1 MNFKEIKIKEIL
13 KEFKDGDKNRSLNSL
28 LKLIKDNPDELDLSL
43 LYGKMCLEINKLDEA
58 EKAFLFLLSKDKNSL
73 DYLNNIYLIYLK
85 KNKIK
90 EAKLYIKQILNIEPN
105 NYVALRDS
113 AYCEYLDQN
122 YREADNS
129 FKNISSG
136 SKRDVFALNI
146 HALVKLNI
154 EEIYEAKKLLE
165 NAINLE
171 PKYIDSYNN
180 LGKILFDLEDIDGA
194 YLKFKDAYK
203 INKNDY
209 KTLVNIGNILSLK
222 DKNYYSIT
230 AYKKALTIIN
240 NETEIFSNICIAY
253 SRVKDFNNA
262 LKYYDMVKKTNITNP
277 SLNLSMSYLYLYKND
292 FSKAWALFDS
302 RIQNR
307 KFFTK
312 NFDKKTINNILNN
325 KKEFDRNDKVLILRE
340 QGVGEEI
347 LFSSIYPDLI
357 KFTNNVTI
365 ESDPRLIKIFERSFN
380 KNIFVKSGKY
390 STDNSQLK
398 KFDVIIFAGSLCEKF
413 RKNINDFPRKNYLI
427 SDLNKDHAFS
437 KLPIFDKNKLKIG
450 ISWKSKVSVYGNLK
464 SLNLTDFKKL
474 FKKDRQ
480 FFNLQYGNV
489 NKEIKNFNKEKPL
502 INCFDKIDL
511 FNDFESCISLLK
523 NLDVFVTISNSTAHI
538 AGALGIK
545 TILICPKK
553 SSTYFYWSNEKQFNP
568 WYNNIII
575 LRITKSIK
583 DTINKVDKIL
593 KSYE

>member
-28 LKLIKDNPDELDLSL
+28 LKLIKDNPDELGLSL
-43 LYGKMCLEINKLDEA
+43 LYGKMCLEVNKLDEA
-58 EKAFLFLLSKDKNSL
+58 EKIFLFLLKKNEKSL
-73 DYLNNIYLIYLK
+73 DYLKNIYLIYLK
-85 KNKIK
+85 KNNIG
-90 EAKLYIKQILNIEPN
+90 EAKVFIKKILNIDPK
-105 NYVALRDS
+105 NYIALRDY
-113 AYCEYLDQN
+113 AYLEYLDQN
-122 YREADNS
+122 YREADNT

-154 EEIYEAKKLLE
+154 EEIYESKKLLE
-165 NAINLE
+165 NAINLD

-194 YLKFKDAYK
+194 YLKFKEAYK
-203 INKNDY
+203 INKNNY
-209 KTLVNIGNILSLK
+209 NTLVNIGNILSLK

-230 AYKKALTIIN
+230 AYKKALAIKN

-262 LKYYDMVKKTNITNP
+262 LKYYDKVKKTNITNP
-277 SLNLSMSYLYLYKND
+277 SLNLSMSYLYLYKNE

-307 KFFTK
+307 KFFKK

-325 KKEFDRNDKVLILRE
+325 KKEFNKNDKVLILRE

-365 ESDPRLIKIFERSFN
+365 ESDPRLIKIFERSFK

-390 STDNSQLK
+390 STDSSQLK

-427 SDLNKDHAFS
+427 SDLNKDQVFN

-464 SLNLTDFKKL
+464 SLNLADFRKL
-474 FKKDRQ
+474 FSKERQ

-502 INCFDKIDL
+502 INCFDKVDL

-523 NLDVFVTISNSTAHI
+523 NLDIFVTISNSTAHI

-553 SSTYFYWSNEKQFNP
+553 SSTYFYWSNEKQLNP
-568 WYNNIII
+568 WYNNINI
-575 LRITKSIK
+575 LRVTRSIK
-583 DTINKVDKIL
+583 DTINQVDEIL

>member
-146 HALVKLNI
+146 HALVKINI

-165 NAINLE
+165 NAINLN

-230 AYKKALTIIN
+230 AYKKALTIKN

-390 STDNSQLK
+390 SIDSNQLK
-398 KFDVIIFAGSLCEKF
+398 KFDVIIFAGSLCGKF

-427 SDLNKDHAFS
+427 SDLNKDRVFS

-502 INCFDKIDL
+502 INCFDKVDL

>member
-13 KEFKDGDKNRSLNSL
+13 REFKDGDKNRSLNSL
-28 LKLIKDNPDELDLSL
+28 LKLIKENPDELDLSL

-165 NAINLE
+165 NAINLNPE
-171 PKYIDSYNN
+171 YIDSYNN

-230 AYKKALTIIN
+230 AYKKALTIKN

-262 LKYYDMVKKTNITNP
+262 SKYYEMVKKTNITNP

-357 KFTNNVTI
+357 RFTNNVTI

-437 KLPIFDKNKLKIG
+437 KLPIFNKNKLKIG

-502 INCFDKIDL
+502 INCFDKVDL

>member
-13 KEFKDGDKNRSLNSL
+13 REFKDGDKNRSLNSL

-146 HALVKLNI
+146 HALVKINI

-165 NAINLE
+165 NAINLNPE
-171 PKYIDSYNN
+171 YIDSYNN

>member
-13 KEFKDGDKNRSLNSL
+13 KEFKDGDKSKSLNSL
-28 LKLIKDNPDELDLSL
+28 IEIIKDNPDELDLSL

-146 HALVKLNI
+146 HALVKINI

-165 NAINLE
+165 NAINLNPE
-171 PKYIDSYNN
+171 YIDSYNN

-230 AYKKALTIIN
+230 AYKKALTIKN

-262 LKYYDMVKKTNITNP
+262 LKYYGMVKKTNITNP
-277 SLNLSMSYLYLYKND
+277 SLNLSMSYLYLYKNE

-437 KLPIFDKNKLKIG
+437 KLPIFDKN
-450 ISWKSKVSVYGNLK
+450 NLK
-464 SLNLTDFKKL
+464 LEFHGKAK
-474 FKKDRQ
+474 F
-480 FFNLQYGNV
+480 QYM
-489 NKEIKNFNKEKPL
+489 EI
-502 INCFDKIDL
+502 
-511 FNDFESCISLLK
+511 
-523 NLDVFVTISNSTAHI
+523 
-538 AGALGIK
+538 
-545 TILICPKK
+545 
-553 SSTYFYWSNEKQFNP
+553 
-568 WYNNIII
+568 
-575 LRITKSIK
+575 
-583 DTINKVDKIL
+583 
-593 KSYE
+593 

>member
-28 LKLIKDNPDELDLSL
+28 LKLIKDNPDELGLSL
-43 LYGKMCLEINKLDEA
+43 LYGKMCLEVNKLDEA
-58 EKAFLFLLSKDKNSL
+58 EKIFLFLLKKNEKSL
-73 DYLNNIYLIYLK
+73 DYLKNIYLIYLK
-85 KNKIK
+85 KNNIK
-90 EAKLYIKQILNIEPN
+90 EAKVYIKKILNIDPK
-105 NYVALRDS
+105 NYIALRDY
-113 AYCEYLDQN
+113 AYLEYLDQN
-122 YREADNS
+122 YREADNT

-154 EEIYEAKKLLE
+154 EEIYEAKQLLE
-165 NAINLE
+165 NAINLD

-194 YLKFKDAYK
+194 YLKFKKAYK

-230 AYKKALTIIN
+230 AYKKALTIKN

-262 LKYYDMVKKTNITNP
+262 LKYYDKVKKTNITNP
-277 SLNLSMSYLYLYKND
+277 SLNLSMSYLYLYKNE

-307 KFFTK
+307 KFFKK

-325 KKEFDRNDKVLILRE
+325 KKEFNKNDKILILRE

-365 ESDPRLIKIFERSFN
+365 ESDPRLIKIFERSFK

-390 STDNSQLK
+390 STDSSQLK

-427 SDLNKDHAFS
+427 SDLNKDQVFN

-464 SLNLTDFKKL
+464 SLNLADFRKL
-474 FKKDRQ
+474 FSKERQ

-489 NKEIKNFNKEKPL
+489 NKEIKNFNKENSL
-502 INCFDKIDL
+502 INCFDKVDL

-523 NLDVFVTISNSTAHI
+523 NLDIFVTISNSTAHI

-553 SSTYFYWSNEKQFNP
+553 SSTYFYWSNEKQLNP
-568 WYNNIII
+568 WYNNINI
-575 LRITKSIK
+575 LRVTRSIK
-583 DTINKVDKIL
+583 DTINQVDEIL

>member
-43 LYGKMCLEINKLDEA
+43 LYGKMCLEVNKLDEA
-58 EKAFLFLLSKDKNSL
+58 EKIFLFLLNKNKKSL
-73 DYLNNIYLIYLK
+73 DYLKSIYLIYLK
-85 KNKIK
+85 KNNIQ
-90 EAKLYIKQILNIEPN
+90 EAKVYIKKILNIDPK
-105 NYVALRDS
+105 NYIALRDY
-113 AYCEYLDQN
+113 AYLEYLDQN
-122 YREADNS
+122 YREADNT

-136 SKRDVFALNI
+136 SKTDVFALNI

-154 EEIYEAKKLLE
+154 EEIYEAKQLLE
-165 NAINLE
+165 NAINLD
-171 PKYIDSYNN
+171 PKYTDSYNN

-194 YLKFKDAYK
+194 YLKFKKAYK

-209 KTLVNIGNILSLK
+209 KTLINIGNILRLK

-230 AYKKALTIIN
+230 AYKKALTIKN

-277 SLNLSMSYLYLYKND
+277 SLNLSMSYLYLYKNE

-307 KFFTK
+307 RFFKK
-312 NFDKKTINNILNN
+312 NFDKETINNILNN
-325 KKEFDRNDKVLILRE
+325 KKDFDRNDKVLILRE

-390 STDNSQLK
+390 SIDSNQLK
-398 KFDVIIFAGSLCEKF
+398 KFDVIIFAGSLCGKF

-427 SDLNKDHAFS
+427 SDLNKDRVFS

-464 SLNLTDFKKL
+464 SLNLTNFKKL
-474 FKKDRQ
+474 FKKERQ
-480 FFNLQYGNV
+480 FFNLQYGDV
-489 NKEIKNFNKEKPL
+489 NKEIKDFNKEKPL
-502 INCFDKIDL
+502 INCFDKVDL
-511 FNDFESCISLLK
+511 YNDFESCISLLK

-553 SSTYFYWSNEKQFNP
+553 SSTYFYWSNEKQLNP
-568 WYNNIII
+568 WYNNINI
-575 LRITKSIK
+575 LRVTRSIK
-583 DTINKVDKIL
+583 DTINQVDEIL

>member
-13 KEFKDGDKNRSLNSL
+13 REFKDGDKNRSLNSL

-146 HALVKLNI
+146 HALVKINI

-165 NAINLE
+165 NAINLNPE
-171 PKYIDSYNN
+171 YIDSYNN

-230 AYKKALTIIN
+230 AYKKALTIKN

-277 SLNLSMSYLYLYKND
+277 SLNLSMSYLYLYKNE

-390 STDNSQLK
+390 SIDSNQLK
-398 KFDVIIFAGSLCEKF
+398 KFDVIIFAGSLCGKF

-427 SDLNKDHAFS
+427 SDLNKDRVFS

-464 SLNLTDFKKL
+464 SLNLTNFKKL
-474 FKKDRQ
+474 FKKERQ
-480 FFNLQYGNV
+480 FFNLQYGDV
-489 NKEIKNFNKEKPL
+489 NNEIKEFNKEKPL
-502 INCFDKIDL
+502 INCFDKVDL

-553 SSTYFYWSNEKQFNP
+553 SSTYFYWSNEKQLNP
-568 WYNNIII
+568 WYNNINI
-575 LRITKSIK
+575 LRVTRSIK
-583 DTINKVDKIL
+583 DTINQVDEIL